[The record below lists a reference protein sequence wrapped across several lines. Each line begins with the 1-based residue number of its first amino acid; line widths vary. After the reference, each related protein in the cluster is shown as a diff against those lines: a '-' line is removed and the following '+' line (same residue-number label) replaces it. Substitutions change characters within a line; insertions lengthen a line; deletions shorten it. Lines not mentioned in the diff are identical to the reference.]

1 MVCLRCHCGGAP
13 SSDRLRYPPCTPS
26 FALQSYSRDVLV
38 FIFGVLTCVAF
49 GSSLTAVKAPSL
61 LNRSQT
67 EEWKGWM
74 QVRGRRGVNSSTN
87 LRGRGGWGRRLSG
100 LDTCQLS

>member
-1 MVCLRCHCGGAP
+1 MVIVVVLRPLTGPASLP
-13 SSDRLRYPPCTPS
+13 STSP